1 MNDTNN
7 NNQDQPEDDDAYAMR
22 VANGNLAICFDG
34 AHELLDGRY
43 ELFGGRYELFG
54 EYEN

>member
-7 NNQDQPEDDDAYAMR
+7 NNQNEPEDDDAYAMR
-22 VANGNLAICFDG
+22 VANGNLAICFEEVSES
-34 AHELLDGRY
+34 H
-43 ELFGGRYELFG
+43 GGRYELFG

>member
-7 NNQDQPEDDDAYAMR
+7 NNNNQDEPEDDDAYAMR

-43 ELFGGRYELFG
+43 ELFG

>member
-1 MNDTNN
+1 
-7 NNQDQPEDDDAYAMR
+7 
-22 VANGNLAICFDG
+22 VANGNLAICFEG

-43 ELFGGRYELFG
+43 ELFG

>member
-7 NNQDQPEDDDAYAMR
+7 NNQNEPEDDDAYAMR
-22 VANGNLAICFDG
+22 VANGNLEICFEDVSES
-34 AHELLDGRY
+34 H
-43 ELFGGRYELFG
+43 GGRYELFG